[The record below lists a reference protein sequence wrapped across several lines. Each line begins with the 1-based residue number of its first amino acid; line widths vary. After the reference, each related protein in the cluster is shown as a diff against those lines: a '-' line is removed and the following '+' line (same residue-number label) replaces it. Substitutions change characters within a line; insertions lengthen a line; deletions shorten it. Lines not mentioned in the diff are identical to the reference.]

1 MNNSLTIFK
10 KNKDE
15 YQRMYESETNIQNKI
30 KLGLD
35 FQNKSKRF
43 LSLSIE
49 IINKAYNTS
58 FSLNKKGEGMSSSF
72 KKIDSIVR
80 RENKE
85 IINDLRKFKVGLNNL
100 NLSLDEKKELEIA
113 IDVVLVYITDYS
125 VEIPYV
131 HN

>member
-10 KNKDE
+10 KNKEE